1 MLNDEMMRLIEETKA
16 AYKHEW
22 HTAVVDEMCRL
33 FAVVKAGL
41 HSNEDLKRLHLLRR
55 FVGSQ
60 VRAADMVVTVLEFAP
75 REGSMKDI
83 PEGLR
88 YIKISDTLANELAN
102 SIRIGNPLTV
112 SYAVARL
119 DV

>member
-1 MLNDEMMRLIEETKA
+1 MLNDEMMRLIEEMKA

-60 VRAADMVVTVLEFAP
+60 VRAADAMAIVLESAP
-75 REGSMKDI
+75 REGAD
-83 PEGLR
+83 LR
-88 YIKISDTLANELAN
+88 YIKMSDTLANELAN
-102 SIRIGNPLTV
+102 GIRIGNPLTV
-112 SYAVARL
+112 AHAVARL